1 MIRRRWPARR
11 SVPVSTHEA
20 FSCWPICTGV
30 TGLSRQASTVGREKI
45 LRPLI
50 FESSVMMSS
59 VTPSRRY
66 SSSFTPERFS
76 KYSTATDRWAA
87 FTAPLRETSSSA
99 TRRPPE
105 SVSRFSRMRSVLRS
119 VAVW

>member
-1 MIRRRWPARR
+1 MRSRCPARR
-11 SVPVSTHEA
+11 RVPVRTQEA
-20 FSCWPICTGV
+20 LSCWPICTGV

-66 SSSFTPERFS
+66 SSSFTPLRFS
-76 KYSTATDRWAA
+76 K
-87 FTAPLRETSSSA
+87 
-99 TRRPPE
+99 
-105 SVSRFSRMRSVLRS
+105 
-119 VAVW
+119 

>member
-1 MIRRRWPARR
+1 
-11 SVPVSTHEA
+11 
-20 FSCWPICTGV
+20 V
-30 TGLSRQASTVGREKI
+30 TDLSRNGSTVGRERI

-76 KYSTATDRWAA
+76 KYSTAIDFSAGFAA
-87 FTAPLRETSSSA
+87 APGRESESSA
-99 TRRPPE
+99 VRRPPE
-105 SVSRFSRMRSVLRS
+105 WLSRFNRMRSVLMS